1 MRIGADYYPEHWEKE
16 RWKTDAEMMVKA
28 NIKVIRIGEFAW
40 SLYEP
45 EEGKYEFDWMDEA
58 LDFFGKYGIKV
69 VMCTPSA
76 TPPKW
81 MIDKYPD
88 ILQNDIHGN
97 PKLFGTR
104 KHYCFNSETYREKT
118 KKLNT
123 LIAKRYAKHPA
134 IEAWQVDNELG
145 WSNTTR
151 CYCKSC
157 ENRFRSW
164 LKEKYGTIDNLN
176 KTYGTTFWSQTYRSF
191 EELNIPKAGACYD
204 TCHDTQG
211 QNPALLLDYYRFC
224 SDSVVEFTKESV
236 DIIKEYSD
244 LPITSNLL
252 DAAINSG
259 TGIDYFKLSKEFD
272 FVTWDNYIEF
282 QWGKAKPETVSRDH
296 ALLRSYKKKPFWVM
310 EQQSGP
316 CGWSKLGPTPTPG
329 KLRLWTYQS
338 VANGADTVVYF
349 RWRACPFGTEELW
362 HGILNH
368 DGKPNRRYAE
378 VSRVGAEMEELSK
391 NYRAL
396 MPRARVAIIKSF
408 DSEWSQS
415 IHRQVEGLYY
425 DSLLLDYYRP
435 FWNMGIPVDFVTA
448 EEDLNR
454 YDLVLAPMLMMVSDE
469 GKKNIET
476 YAQAGGKVL
485 FSFRSGIKDMYN
497 NMLTETVPGVFA
509 DLAGVEVEDYDP
521 LLEKTTATTGVF
533 GNGMAHMWCDIVK
546 PVTAKVI
553 GKYTSDFYAGEAC
566 MTVNQIGKGEV
577 YYLGYDLDEKA
588 MKMLAVYLGRKAGI
602 DMDLYKV
609 DGVEVVDATDGT
621 NDALFILNYNDHSVI
636 VSMEQSYENMIT
648 HETVENVVELK
659 PYDVAILKEAN

>member
-1 MRIGADYYPEHWEKE
+1 MYKRQ
-16 RWKTDAEMMVKA
+16 EMMVKA

-157 ENRFRSW
+157 ENRFRNW

-176 KTYGTTFWSQTYRSF
+176 KTYGTTFWSQIYRSF
-191 EELNIPKAGACYD
+191 DELIIPKAGACYD
-204 TCHDTQG
+204 TSHDKQG

-224 SDSVVEFTKESV
+224 SDSVIDFTKESV
-236 DIIKEYSD
+236 KTIREYSD

-316 CGWSKLGPTPTPG
+316 CGWSKMGPTPTPG

-338 VANGADTVVYF
+338 VANGEMCIRD
-349 RWRACPFGTEELW
+349 
-362 HGILNH
+362 
-368 DGKPNRRYAE
+368 
-378 VSRVGAEMEELSK
+378 RVRG
-391 NYRAL
+391 
-396 MPRARVAIIKSF
+396 
-408 DSEWSQS
+408 
-415 IHRQVEGLYY
+415 
-425 DSLLLDYYRP
+425 
-435 FWNMGIPVDFVTA
+435 FWFAKKYT
-448 EEDLNR
+448 R
-454 YDLVLAPMLMMVSDE
+454 SVSDFLQNDE
-469 GKKNIET
+469 LNKKKLKNIGNAELQKLAYEKWLVYQPKIVIIENPFT
-476 YAQAGGKVL
+476 DMAVSYTHLDVYKRQGKQ
-485 FSFRSGIKDMYN
+485 SKRRD
-497 NMLTETVPGVFA
+497 
-509 DLAGVEVEDYDP
+509 
-521 LLEKTTATTGVF
+521 
-533 GNGMAHMWCDIVK
+533 W
-546 PVTAKVI
+546 
-553 GKYTSDFYAGEAC
+553 KY
-566 MTVNQIGKGEV
+566 
-577 YYLGYDLDEKA
+577 
-588 MKMLAVYLGRKAGI
+588 
-602 DMDLYKV
+602 
-609 DGVEVVDATDGT
+609 
-621 NDALFILNYNDHSVI
+621 
-636 VSMEQSYENMIT
+636 
-648 HETVENVVELK
+648 
-659 PYDVAILKEAN
+659 

>member
-157 ENRFRSW
+157 ENRFRNW

-176 KTYGTTFWSQTYRSF
+176 KTYGTTFWSQIYRSF
-191 EELNIPKAGACYD
+191 DELIIPKAGACYD

-224 SDSVVEFTKESV
+224 SDSVIDFTKESV
-236 DIIKEYSD
+236 KTVRYFCQRRWKSDEYHKKNSNKFFVHICKMYSCISCYQPILHCTDLFGKVKRRDHVSAFGVSYSD
-244 LPITSNLL
+244 S
-252 DAAINSG
+252 
-259 TGIDYFKLSKEFD
+259 
-272 FVTWDNYIEF
+272 
-282 QWGKAKPETVSRDH
+282 
-296 ALLRSYKKKPFWVM
+296 
-310 EQQSGP
+310 
-316 CGWSKLGPTPTPG
+316 LG
-329 KLRLWTYQS
+329 
-338 VANGADTVVYF
+338 
-349 RWRACPFGTEELW
+349 
-362 HGILNH
+362 
-368 DGKPNRRYAE
+368 
-378 VSRVGAEMEELSK
+378 
-391 NYRAL
+391 
-396 MPRARVAIIKSF
+396 
-408 DSEWSQS
+408 
-415 IHRQVEGLYY
+415 
-425 DSLLLDYYRP
+425 
-435 FWNMGIPVDFVTA
+435 
-448 EEDLNR
+448 
-454 YDLVLAPMLMMVSDE
+454 
-469 GKKNIET
+469 
-476 YAQAGGKVL
+476 
-485 FSFRSGIKDMYN
+485 
-497 NMLTETVPGVFA
+497 
-509 DLAGVEVEDYDP
+509 
-521 LLEKTTATTGVF
+521 
-533 GNGMAHMWCDIVK
+533 
-546 PVTAKVI
+546 
-553 GKYTSDFYAGEAC
+553 
-566 MTVNQIGKGEV
+566 
-577 YYLGYDLDEKA
+577 
-588 MKMLAVYLGRKAGI
+588 
-602 DMDLYKV
+602 
-609 DGVEVVDATDGT
+609 
-621 NDALFILNYNDHSVI
+621 
-636 VSMEQSYENMIT
+636 
-648 HETVENVVELK
+648 
-659 PYDVAILKEAN
+659 